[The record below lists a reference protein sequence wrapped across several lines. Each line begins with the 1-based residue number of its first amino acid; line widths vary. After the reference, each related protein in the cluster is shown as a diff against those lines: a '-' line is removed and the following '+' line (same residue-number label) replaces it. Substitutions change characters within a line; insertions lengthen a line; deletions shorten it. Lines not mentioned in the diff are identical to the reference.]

1 MGNERRTILALV
13 AAGRISA
20 AEAERLVRAWNEPAQ
35 WFLVAIICLVLV
47 LDHPHLQV
55 HPLRAPAAGAHW
67 LHELVRHGLEAG
79 NTAARLLI
87 GRKEGSV

>member
-1 MGNERRTILALV
+1 MGNERRAILALV

-35 WFLVAIICLVLV
+35 WFLAAMVCLVILLAHAHV
-47 LDHPHLQV
+47 Q
-55 HPLRAPAAGAHW
+55 APAAAAHW
-67 LHELVRHGLEAG
+67 LHELVRHGLDAA